1 MSKDLSKI
9 KKIIYLCNGTCCTD
23 NGAEENI
30 QVLRKTLTEQE
41 LNDEVH
47 TIRTK
52 CQGFCKK
59 GPIVNI
65 QPENTWYKEVDIETS
80 RGIVTTHILKN
91 TLLKKDLLFS
101 SNSII
106 EPKKRK
112 IIFSQNYLIGFVFFH
127 SYSFF

>member
-30 QVLRKTLTEQE
+30 KTLRKNLTQYE
-41 LNDEVH
+41 LNDEIH

-65 QPENTWYKEVDIETS
+65 QPENTWYKEVNIETS
-80 RGIVTTHILKN
+80 NNIVTTHILKD
-91 TLLKKDLLFS
+91 TLIKEQLLFS
-101 SNSII
+101 SNSTKDDFK
-106 EPKKRK
+106 PQK
-112 IIFSQNYLIGFVFFH
+112 IKAIS
-127 SYSFF
+127 